1 MKGLNTFALKIIA
14 ITSMLIDHVGAV
26 LFPHLE
32 WMRIVGRLAFPIFA
46 YLLVEGFFYT
56 KDVKKYMMRLGLFAL
71 ISEVPFDLAFFGTPF
86 VLVHQNVFFTLL
98 CGLLTMIVFRYG
110 EELTIAA
117 PLKWFLCGIGVVLG
131 AAVAEWLSTDYGAK
145 GVLCIMVLYL
155 FRKDRHMQILAGCA
169 SFLWEWPALFG
180 FIPIACYN
188 GRRGMKLKYFFYAFS
203 RIAHKH
209 TYSKCGCICKSMGVN
224 IDLYPT
230 IEISNSKSDNQD
242 KAKKLFRLYRFRDYV
257 AKWRGRAIRY
267 LPILN
272 IPFTQLIARKYK
284 KQMIEMLSMS
294 HGGAFHCVAGPLEK
308 FESHTFDFNPFEQM
322 IELDFEGYK
331 FMAPAKYHQYL
342 SHHYGDY
349 MQLPPENQRQPYHCE
364 EYYWK

>member
-1 MKGLNTFALKIIA
+1 MGETRPISIEEQKRIQLE
-14 ITSMLIDHVGAV
+14 MLVEIDAFCRTHNIKYMLAFGTLLGAV
-26 LFPHLE
+26 RHKGYIPWDDDVDISMPLE
-32 WMRIVGRLAFPIFA
+32 DMLRFKKEFKSEKLE
-46 YLLVEGFFYT
+46 YLEA
-56 KDVKKYMMRLGLFAL
+56 D
-71 ISEVPFDLAFFGTPF
+71 SD
-86 VLVHQNVFFTLL
+86 
-98 CGLLTMIVFRYG
+98 
-110 EELTIAA
+110 
-117 PLKWFLCGIGVVLG
+117 
-131 AAVAEWLSTDYGAK
+131 
-145 GVLCIMVLYL
+145 
-155 FRKDRHMQILAGCA
+155 
-169 SFLWEWPALFG
+169 
-180 FIPIACYN
+180 
-188 GRRGMKLKYFFYAFS
+188 KYFFYAFS

-242 KAKKLFRLYRFRDYV
+242 KVKKLFRLYRFRDYV

-284 KQMIEMLSMS
+284 KQMIEMLSTS